1 MNNNSSFTFRQS
13 TFFAAILVFVGAVCF
28 STKAVFV
35 KLAYQYD
42 VDSISLLALRMAF
55 SLPIFLSIAWWS
67 NRDTQN
73 KDYKMQSKDWF
84 YTLLLGAMG
93 YYLASLLDFLGLQ
106 YVTAG
111 MERLILFT
119 YPTLVVLISVL
130 FLKKKILKIHYIALT
145 LTYIGIGMAFFE
157 YLQSDAH
164 SIFDVNN
171 QFMFGAILIFGAA
184 LAYAVYLVGSGNL
197 LPRLG
202 TVRYNSL
209 SMSAAGMAVLIHH
222 AITNQLALF
231 NFVPEVYY
239 YGMAMALVSTVI
251 PSFLIAEG
259 IRIIGATNASIIG
272 SVGPI
277 STIILA
283 YIFLGER
290 LGWWQWGGTLLVI
303 VGVLLISLQ
312 KGKSGNA
319 Q

>member
-1 MNNNSSFTFRQS
+1 MNNLSPLPFRQT
-13 TFFAAILVFVGAVCF
+13 TFFAALLVFVGAVCF

-67 NRDTQN
+67 NRDQKN
-73 KDYKMQSKDWF
+73 NYQMQPKDWF
-84 YTLLLGAMG
+84 YTLVLGAMG

-111 MERLILFT
+111 MERLVLFT
-119 YPTLVVLISVL
+119 YPTLVVIISAI
-130 FLKKKILKIHYIALT
+130 FLKQKIFKIHYIALS
-145 LTYIGIGMAFFE
+145 LTYIGIGIAFFE
-157 YLQSDAH
+157 HLNADPH
-164 SIFDVNN
+164 SIFDTDNH
-171 QFMFGAILIFGAA
+171 FMYGAMLVFAAA
-184 LAYAVYLVGSGNL
+184 LAYAIYLVGSGSI

-209 SMSAAGMAVLIHH
+209 SMSAAGVAVLIHH
-222 AITNQLALF
+222 AIVNQLALF
-231 NFVPEVYY
+231 DFVPEVYY
-239 YGMAMALVSTVI
+239 YGIAMALISTVI
-251 PSFLIAEG
+251 PSFMIAEG

-290 LGWWQWGGTLLVI
+290 LGWWQWGGTMLVI

-312 KGKSGNA
+312 KGKTR
-319 Q
+319 